1 MGTWAVQATAT
12 RATVTSVISLRGI
25 PARLRELAGVMAAQ
39 MLGDDDDEPT
49 LPAAEPDDSY
59 PYYLSK
65 HRPTPDVDRADSE
78 PEATDPEPGQAG
90 DDTSAEPRAA
100 EPAPSGTQKQRHTPR
115 HAAPSPTLAA
125 KLSSAKPRLPGFAPK
140 SSHAGW

>member
-12 RATVTSVISLRGI
+12 RATVSSAISLRGLS
-25 PARLRELAGVMAAQ
+25 ARFRELVGVMVVR

-49 LPAAEPDDSY
+49 SAAAAPDDSY
-59 PYYLSK
+59 PYYLGQ
-65 HRPTPDVDRADSE
+65 DRLALDAPEAEPQASE
-78 PEATDPEPGQAG
+78 PQAS
-90 DDTSAEPRAA
+90 D
-100 EPAPSGTQKQRHTPR
+100 PAPNGAQKQRHTPR

-125 KLSSAKPRLPGFAPK
+125 KLSSAKPKLPGFAAK